1 MPAGHI
7 LVIDDSPTVLKVIE
21 LALSKAGYEVA
32 TASDDEAALTMVR
45 ETRTVPDLVLL
56 DGLIP
61 NRDAAEI
68 CRRLAADPAVKA
80 VPVVVMVARGQGD
93 DVEARFAR
101 ASNVR
106 DFIAKPFSPDAL
118 QAVVSHVVDKRT
130 SRTGRG
136 DAR

>member
-1 MPAGHI
+1 MGAHVMPAGHI

-32 TASDDEAALTMVR
+32 TASDDEAALTIVR

-80 VPVVVMVARGQGD
+80 VPV
-93 DVEARFAR
+93 ARFAP
-101 ASNVR
+101 A
-106 DFIAKPFSPDAL
+106 
-118 QAVVSHVVDKRT
+118 Q
-130 SRTGRG
+130 
-136 DAR
+136 